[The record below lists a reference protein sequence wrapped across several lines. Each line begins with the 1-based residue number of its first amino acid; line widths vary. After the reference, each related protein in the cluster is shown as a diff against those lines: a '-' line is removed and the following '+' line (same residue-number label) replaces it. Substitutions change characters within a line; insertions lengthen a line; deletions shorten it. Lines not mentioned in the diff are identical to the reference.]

1 MEDLRVG
8 QRGGICA
15 RGRTRKRWG
24 LQGEREREEGLLVPR
39 PCLLPRERE
48 RGRLGEEE
56 GE

>member
-24 LQGEREREEGLLVPR
+24 LQGEREREKGLLVPR